1 MRQNSYMPAL
11 SVGGSLRQA
20 LSPVI
25 RLAARLIGR
34 ESTWERLAVPVPAR
48 AFGPGSERPFAQ
60 YFEGESRVRVGSIE
74 EIAAWLRTCEYVSD
88 LELFQKRDFWQHP
101 SVFESLKRGD
111 CEDFALW
118 AWRKLAE
125 LGVDAELCV
134 GRVIASARPD
144 IEYQHAW
151 VVYRMG
157 GTAYLF
163 EPAALTPSKT
173 IRPLSEV
180 MDAYVP
186 HFAVNH
192 RFETNAFVGCAVDAH
207 RPEEG
212 RRTESL

>member
-1 MRQNSYMPAL
+1 M
-11 SVGGSLRQA
+11 
-20 LSPVI
+20 
-25 RLAARLIGR
+25 
-34 ESTWERLAVPVPAR
+34 
-48 AFGPGSERPFAQ
+48 
-60 YFEGESRVRVGSIE
+60 
-74 EIAAWLRTCEYVSD
+74 
-88 LELFQKRDFWQHP
+88 
-101 SVFESLKRGD
+101 
-111 CEDFALW
+111 
-118 AWRKLAE
+118 
-125 LGVDAELCV
+125 

-180 MDAYVP
+180 MDEYVP